1 MTGEKKFIPSQMGTL
16 QQQSVLRGRSCS
28 SRADEIFV
36 HKILRSV
43 ATKFPKRA
51 AILYDGNLL
60 LTPKKT
66 K

>member
-1 MTGEKKFIPSQMGTL
+1 MGTL